1 MSAHP
6 LATQVAQQI
15 MCSFFCSHPIFFPP
29 PFCLPHI
36 DTALLR
42 LLPSRPSYLLLKVS
56 AVISPI
62 YYRLFQRFF
71 QFVPASALHICQ
83 FTHTHSS
90 IFLFKSHSQ
99 SALIKFI
106 ELNGRQSQTPHFVLH
121 SASVVWLPQLMIRCQ
136 SQT

>member
-15 MCSFFCSHPIFFPP
+15 MCSFFCSHPIFFPR

-36 DTALLR
+36 DTDLLR
-42 LLPSRPSYLLLKVS
+42 LLPFRHSNQVS

-62 YYRLFQRFF
+62 YYRQFQRFF
-71 QFVPASALHICQ
+71 QFLPASTLH
-83 FTHTHSS
+83 THTHSS

-106 ELNGRQSQTPHFVLH
+106 ELNGRQSQTP
-121 SASVVWLPQLMIRCQ
+121 SVVWLPQFTIRCQ